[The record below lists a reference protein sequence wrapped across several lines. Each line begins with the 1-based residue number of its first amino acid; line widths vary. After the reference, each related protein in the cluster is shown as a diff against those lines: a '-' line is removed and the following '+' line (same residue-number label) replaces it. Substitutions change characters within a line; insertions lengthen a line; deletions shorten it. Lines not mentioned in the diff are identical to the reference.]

1 VKQSLHCLALGGNAP
16 EAPALVG
23 VQSLFMADASA
34 DAEIIVDLTVRI
46 AKQLRFLLHEYFE
59 RIERA

>member
-1 VKQSLHCLALGGNAP
+1 
-16 EAPALVG
+16 
-23 VQSLFMADASA
+23 MADASA

>member
-1 VKQSLHCLALGGNAP
+1 MKQSHNCLALRGNDP